1 MRSRLASPV
10 APAVTVRPRTRAALI
25 VATSGAV
32 LLGAAVPAAIAL
44 PSGSRS
50 STHVR
55 GTVERI
61 HLDDFGQPGM
71 AGNDQLTF
79 VRNGDGMVQVPAADL
94 GSVPTGATVDVA
106 LASDD
111 GLAHTAAGSYTTTFG
126 GAAAHD
132 PHAGVDVAAVQVAP
146 VAPGAVATGSG
157 LAAANYAVAAGIAPH
172 SVEVV
177 MVQLPGTTGPSIS
190 GASVVATV
198 NGAVNSYWNT
208 VTRGAATFTS
218 TAYSTV
224 VTTTHVPCS
233 TIGGST
239 SINGTDAFWSEV
251 ETKVGFTAGSGR
263 HLLVYFDHTTACGG
277 IAGLA
282 SLGSTIASGGDVW
295 INGYNELDVIG
306 HELGHNLSLGHSELL
321 DCTTAGVRVTD
332 TTDPATC
339 GARGYADTNDIMAI
353 AWGNSGYLNASH
365 LRHLGLLTATD
376 QKAPSAA
383 GVGTATLTPLETPG
397 SLRVLTLTSG
407 GTRYV
412 VEFRRPVGLDTWL
425 SYYPSW
431 GSSGVTVRKEF
442 DQSNAATRAVYDPF
456 RSYLLDGNPITPDT
470 GWGSLKATLATG
482 VWVELAGGQL
492 AVRVGTITPTTAVV
506 DYRIGPSSGDPNYT
520 PPPRPIVS
528 APVGALVPGVTA
540 ASATGVNVPVRWR
553 YTVTTPAV
561 SPAVNTSVVSLAP
574 VTRNI
579 AGNGISRVIAFR
591 AAAAASDG
599 SLVTARSALNA
610 RYLGEATP
618 ILGASYSRGWG
629 IGALADAMGRR
640 TRVTSSKGSAVA
652 FHVTGRSVGV
662 LLAHGPAYG
671 AVAIYVDG
679 KHIGTWSLRATRTA
693 VAMAWA
699 KSFSTSGRHLVT
711 LVNMTGGARGHLG
724 FDGVVTLS

>member
-172 SVEVV
+172 SVEVG

-321 DCTTAGVRVTD
+321 DCATAGVRVTD

-339 GARGYADTNDIMAI
+339 GPRGYADTNDIMGQQRLSQRLAP
-353 AWGNSGYLNASH
+353 APPRAADRDRPESPVGRWCGHRDPDSARDTRKPARPYSHVGWDALRRGVPPTGGPGHVAVVLPVMGLVGCDRAQGVRPVQRRDEGRVRPLPFVSARRQPDHAGHRMGVTQGDACYRGLGRARRWSARRESGHDHADD
-365 LRHLGLLTATD
+365 R
-376 QKAPSAA
+376 
-383 GVGTATLTPLETPG
+383 
-397 SLRVLTLTSG
+397 SG
-407 GTRYV
+407 G
-412 VEFRRPVGLDTWL
+412 L
-425 SYYPSW
+425 
-431 GSSGVTVRKEF
+431 
-442 DQSNAATRAVYDPF
+442 
-456 RSYLLDGNPITPDT
+456 PD
-470 GWGSLKATLATG
+470 
-482 VWVELAGGQL
+482 
-492 AVRVGTITPTTAVV
+492 R
-506 DYRIGPSSGDPNYT
+506 
-520 PPPRPIVS
+520 
-528 APVGALVPGVTA
+528 
-540 ASATGVNVPVRWR
+540 
-553 YTVTTPAV
+553 
-561 SPAVNTSVVSLAP
+561 SVV
-574 VTRNI
+574 R
-579 AGNGISRVIAFR
+579 
-591 AAAAASDG
+591 
-599 SLVTARSALNA
+599 
-610 RYLGEATP
+610 
-618 ILGASYSRGWG
+618 
-629 IGALADAMGRR
+629 
-640 TRVTSSKGSAVA
+640 
-652 FHVTGRSVGV
+652 
-662 LLAHGPAYG
+662 
-671 AVAIYVDG
+671 
-679 KHIGTWSLRATRTA
+679 
-693 VAMAWA
+693 
-699 KSFSTSGRHLVT
+699 
-711 LVNMTGGARGHLG
+711 
-724 FDGVVTLS
+724 